1 MHRLIEEFFSLE
13 KWNDKKFAQ
22 IAKKAGWA
30 RSMIYAWK
38 AGKNCALLSA
48 FSDILEAAG
57 YDLVIKKRDE

>member
-1 MHRLIEEFFSLE
+1 MHRLIEEFFLLE

-22 IAKKAGWA
+22 VAKKAGWA

-38 AGKNCALLSA
+38 TGKNGALLSA

-57 YDLVIKKRDE
+57 YELVIRKRD